1 MVDKPPAWL
10 SPQRRAQLMRLYDL
24 VEQIDMPLA
33 ELALRFVLSNP
44 AIHTVLTGV
53 RSAAEVEQNVAA
65 AEAGPLPAY
74 LLAELQEIADLVP
87 FRPCEE
93 PMGFALTRESYRGP
107 GMLR

>member
-1 MVDKPPAWL
+1 
-10 SPQRRAQLMRLYDL
+10 MRLYDL
-24 VEQIDMPLA
+24 VELIDMPLA

-65 AEAGPLPAY
+65 AEKGPLPPA
-74 LLAELQEIADLVP
+74 LLDELQEIADLVP

-93 PMGFALTRESYRGP
+93 PMGFALTRPSYRGP